1 MEKTN
6 IHPHPIGVAA
16 GLTAGVIYVFCV
28 VALVMW
34 PTQSLRF
41 LANWFHGIDL
51 TQIYAPVQLAFN
63 GFLIGLFSVVLF
75 FYFVGLIYGLIYN
88 LCYAHC
94 KKRRWI

>member
-6 IHPHPIGVAA
+6 IHPHSIGVAA
-16 GLTAGVIYVFCV
+16 GLTAGIIYVICAAAV
-28 VALVMW
+28 VLW
-34 PTQSLRF
+34 PTLSLRF
-41 LANWFHGIDL
+41 FASWFHGIDL
-51 TQIYAPVQLAFN
+51 TQISVPVQLAFN
-63 GFLIGLFSVVLF
+63 GFITGLFSVVLF